1 MSFNENLKWFNE
13 LNDRRIE
20 LQNLLLN
27 KRKEYLNLNQELEA
41 EQLAVN
47 E

>member
-1 MSFNENLKWFNE
+1 MLFNENLKWFNE

-27 KRKEYLNLNQELEA
+27 KRKEYLNLNQETEA
-41 EQLAVN
+41 EQPAVN

>member
-41 EQLAVN
+41 EQPAVN